1 MFEFERRG
9 INMKLDKKSMQLYV
23 VTDRGFLKG
32 ETLYEQVEKALKGGA
47 TFVQLREKDRDA
59 ESILAEARQLKVLCA
74 KYHVPFIIN
83 DSVKIAMEADA
94 DGVHLGQEDMGVL
107 EARKILGEDKIIGV
121 TAKTI
126 EQAVRA
132 QEQGADYLGVGAV
145 FASPTKTNAIRISKE
160 QLREICEQ
168 VSIPVVAIGGIT
180 ADNMME
186 LKGSGIDGVAVV
198 SAIFASDDI
207 EKAARDL
214 KEKVELWL
222 QE

>member
-1 MFEFERRG
+1 
-9 INMKLDKKSMQLYV
+9 MKLDKKSMQLYV
-23 VTDRGFLKG
+23 VTDRSFLKG
-32 ETLYEQVEKALKGGA
+32 ETLYEQVEKALEGGA
-47 TFVQLREKDRDA
+47 TFVQLREKDRDT

-74 KYHVPFIIN
+74 KYQVPFVIN
-83 DSVKIAMEADA
+83 DSVEIAMKADA

-160 QLREICEQ
+160 QLREICER

-214 KEKVELWL
+214 KEKTERL
-222 QE
+222 

>member
-74 KYHVPFIIN
+74 KYHVHFIIN

-94 DGVHLGQEDMGVL
+94 DGIHLGQEDMGVL

-160 QLREICEQ
+160 QLREICKQ

>member
-94 DGVHLGQEDMGVL
+94 DGIHLGQEDMGVL

-160 QLREICEQ
+160 QLREICKQ